1 MKNKK
6 LGMGLSSLLG
16 AKETKKVDNKQLE
29 INPNEKNLFFIPIEK
44 IIRDPEQPRKIF
56 NDENI
61 KELALSIKKHGL
73 IQPIIIRKHGE
84 NEYKIV
90 AGERRWRAAQ
100 IAELNIMPSIILPS
114 DLDKD
119 EVSLIENIQREDL
132 KTTEEAI
139 AYNNLIEKNK
149 YSHEQ
154 LASIVGKSRSH
165 VTNTLRILNLDKF
178 FLDLLDNEIIT
189 LGHAKVLIGK
199 KQNDL
204 DPNIIEKM
212 KSSKLSVRE
221 LERNLSKNFNKPPPD
236 INIINEEKNLSSLI
250 GFKSQIKY
258 NSKGQGYIKIFY
270 DNLEQ
275 YDFIVKKIK
284 N

>member
-16 AKETKKVDNKQLE
+16 AKIVKNEPDTEIKNQNK
-29 INPNEKNLFFIPIEK
+29 EKNLLFISIEK
-44 IIRDPEQPRKIF
+44 IIRDPDQPRKQF
-56 NDENI
+56 NEEKI
-61 KELALSIKKHGL
+61 KELAISIKKHGL
-73 IQPIIIRKHGE
+73 IQPIILRKYSE
-84 NEYKIV
+84 EEYRIV
-90 AGERRWRAAQ
+90 AGERRWRASQ
-100 IAELNIMPSIILPS
+100 IAGLNLMPSIILPS
-114 DLDKD
+114 DLDKN

-132 KTTEEAI
+132 TIIEEAN
-139 AYNNLIEKNK
+139 AYINLIEKNQ

-165 VTNTLRILNLDKF
+165 ITNILRILSLDKF
-178 FLDLLDNEIIT
+178 FLDLLEKDIIT
-189 LGHAKVLIGK
+189 LGHAKILGGK
-199 KQNDL
+199 NENSLASDVI
-204 DPNIIEKM
+204 DKM
-212 KSSKLSVRE
+212 IQKKLSVRE
-221 LERNLSKNFNKPPPD
+221 LERAIKNTKTPIKRD
-236 INIINEEKNLSSLI
+236 INITTEEKNLSSLI

-270 DNLEQ
+270 ENLEQ

>member
-16 AKETKKVDNKQLE
+16 AKETKKADNKQLE

-100 IAELNIMPSIILPS
+100 IAELNIIPSIILPS

-132 KTTEEAI
+132 RTTEEAI

-199 KQNDL
+199 KQNEL

-221 LERNLSKNFNKPPPD
+221 LERNLSKNFIKPTPD

>member
-16 AKETKKVDNKQLE
+16 AKDTKKENTKQLE
-29 INPNEKNLFFIPIEK
+29 INDNEKNLFFIPIEK
-44 IIRDPEQPRKIF
+44 IVRDPEQPRKIF
-56 NDENI
+56 NVENI

-73 IQPIIIRKHGE
+73 IQPIIIRKYGAD
-84 NEYKIV
+84 EYRIV
-90 AGERRWRAAQ
+90 AGERRWRASQ

-178 FLDLLDNEIIT
+178 FLDLLDKEIIT
-189 LGHAKVLIGK
+189 MGHAKILIGK

-204 DPNIIEKM
+204 DQNIIEKM
-212 KSSKLSVRE
+212 INSKLSVRE
-221 LERNLSKNFNKPPPD
+221 LERNLSKRTIKSSPD
-236 INIINEEKNLSSLI
+236 INIINEEKNLSTLI

>member
-16 AKETKKVDNKQLE
+16 AKDSKKENTKQLE
-29 INPNEKNLFFIPIEK
+29 INPTEKNLFFIPIEK
-44 IIRDPEQPRKIF
+44 IMRDPEQPRKIF
-56 NDENI
+56 NDESI

-73 IQPIIIRKHGE
+73 IQPIIIRKHGM
-84 NEYKIV
+84 NEYRIV
-90 AGERRWRAAQ
+90 AGERRWRASQ

-154 LASIVGKSRSH
+154 LAGIVGKSRSH
-165 VTNTLRILNLDKF
+165 VTNTLRILNLDKY
-178 FLDLLDNEIIT
+178 FLDLLDKEIIT
-189 LGHAKVLIGK
+189 MGHAKILIGK
-199 KQNDL
+199 KQSDL
-204 DPNIIEKM
+204 DSNIIEKM
-212 KSSKLSVRE
+212 INSKLSVRE
-221 LERNLSKNFNKPPPD
+221 LEQNLSKRTSKSSPD

-258 NSKGQGYIKIFY
+258 NSKGRGYIKIFY

>member
-16 AKETKKVDNKQLE
+16 AKIVKNEPVTE
-29 INPNEKNLFFIPIEK
+29 IKSQNNEKNLLFISIEK
-44 IIRDPEQPRKIF
+44 IIRDPDQPRKKF
-56 NDENI
+56 NEDKI
-61 KELALSIKKHGL
+61 KELAISIKKHGL
-73 IQPIIIRKHGE
+73 IQPIILRKYSE
-84 NEYKIV
+84 EEYRIV
-90 AGERRWRAAQ
+90 AGERRWRASQ
-100 IAELNIMPSIILPS
+100 IAGLNLMPSIILPS
-114 DLDKD
+114 DLDKN

-132 KTTEEAI
+132 TIIEEAN
-139 AYNNLIEKNK
+139 AYINLIEKNQ

-165 VTNTLRILNLDKF
+165 ITNILRILSLDTF
-178 FLDLLDNEIIT
+178 FLDLLEKDIIT
-189 LGHAKVLIGK
+189 LGHAKILGGK
-199 KQNDL
+199 NKNSLASDVI
-204 DPNIIEKM
+204 NKM
-212 KSSKLSVRE
+212 IQKKLSVRE
-221 LERNLSKNFNKPPPD
+221 LERAIKNKKTPMERD
-236 INIINEEKNLSSLI
+236 INITTEEKNLSSLI

-270 DNLEQ
+270 ENLEQ

>member
-221 LERNLSKNFNKPPPD
+221 LERNLSKNFSKPNPD

-275 YDFIVKKIK
+275 YEFIVKKIK

>member
-16 AKETKKVDNKQLE
+16 AKIVKNEPVTE
-29 INPNEKNLFFIPIEK
+29 IKSQNNEKNLLFISIEK
-44 IIRDPEQPRKIF
+44 IIRDPDQPRKQF
-56 NDENI
+56 NEDKI
-61 KELALSIKKHGL
+61 KELAISIKKHGL
-73 IQPIIIRKHGE
+73 IQPIILRKYSE
-84 NEYKIV
+84 EEYRIV
-90 AGERRWRAAQ
+90 AGERRWRASQ
-100 IAELNIMPSIILPS
+100 IAGLNIMPSIILPS
-114 DLDKD
+114 DLDKN

-132 KTTEEAI
+132 TIIEEAN
-139 AYNNLIEKNK
+139 AYINLIEKNQ

-165 VTNTLRILNLDKF
+165 VTNILRILSLDTF
-178 FLDLLDNEIIT
+178 FLDLLEKDIIT
-189 LGHAKVLIGK
+189 LGHAKILGGK
-199 KQNDL
+199 NENSLASDVI
-204 DPNIIEKM
+204 NKM
-212 KSSKLSVRE
+212 IQKKLSVRE
-221 LERNLSKNFNKPPPD
+221 LERAIKNKKTPMERD
-236 INIINEEKNLSSLI
+236 INITTEEKNLSSLI

-270 DNLEQ
+270 ENLEQ

>member
-221 LERNLSKNFNKPPPD
+221 LERNLSKNFNKPPID

>member
-16 AKETKKVDNKQLE
+16 AKIVKNEHVTE
-29 INPNEKNLFFIPIEK
+29 IKSQNNEKNLLFISIEK
-44 IIRDPEQPRKIF
+44 IIRDPDQPRKQF
-56 NDENI
+56 NEDKI
-61 KELALSIKKHGL
+61 KELAISIKKHGL
-73 IQPIIIRKHGE
+73 IQPIILRKYSE
-84 NEYKIV
+84 EEYRIV
-90 AGERRWRAAQ
+90 AGERRWRASQ
-100 IAELNIMPSIILPS
+100 IAGLNLMPSIILPS
-114 DLDKD
+114 DLDKN

-132 KTTEEAI
+132 TIIEEAN
-139 AYNNLIEKNK
+139 AYINLIEKNQ

-165 VTNTLRILNLDKF
+165 VTNILRILSLDTF
-178 FLDLLDNEIIT
+178 FLDLLEKDIIT
-189 LGHAKVLIGK
+189 LGHAKILGGK
-199 KQNDL
+199 NENSLASD
-204 DPNIIEKM
+204 IINKM
-212 KSSKLSVRE
+212 IQKKLSVRE
-221 LERNLSKNFNKPPPD
+221 LERAIKNKKTPMERD
-236 INIINEEKNLSSLI
+236 INITTEEKNLSSII

-270 DNLEQ
+270 ENLEQ

>member
-16 AKETKKVDNKQLE
+16 AKIVKNEPDTEIKNQNK
-29 INPNEKNLFFIPIEK
+29 EKNLLFISIEK
-44 IIRDPEQPRKIF
+44 IIRDPDQPRKQF
-56 NDENI
+56 NEEKI
-61 KELALSIKKHGL
+61 KELAISIKKHGL
-73 IQPIIIRKHGE
+73 IQPIILRKYSDE
-84 NEYKIV
+84 EYRIV
-90 AGERRWRAAQ
+90 AGERRWRASQ
-100 IAELNIMPSIILPS
+100 IAGLNLMPSIILPS
-114 DLDKD
+114 DLDKN

-132 KTTEEAI
+132 TIIEEAN
-139 AYNNLIEKNK
+139 AYINLIEKNQ

-165 VTNTLRILNLDKF
+165 ITNILRILSLDKF
-178 FLDLLDNEIIT
+178 FLDLLEKDIIT
-189 LGHAKVLIGK
+189 LGHAKILGGK
-199 KQNDL
+199 NENSLASEVID
-204 DPNIIEKM
+204 KM
-212 KSSKLSVRE
+212 IQKKLSVRE
-221 LERNLSKNFNKPPPD
+221 LERAIKNKKSPMERD
-236 INIINEEKNLSSLI
+236 INITTEEKNLSSLI

-270 DNLEQ
+270 ENLEQ

>member
-16 AKETKKVDNKQLE
+16 AKIVKNEPVTE
-29 INPNEKNLFFIPIEK
+29 IKSQNNEKNLLFISIEK
-44 IIRDPEQPRKIF
+44 IIRDPDQPRKKF
-56 NDENI
+56 NEDKI
-61 KELALSIKKHGL
+61 KELAISIKKHGL
-73 IQPIIIRKHGE
+73 IQPIILRKYSE
-84 NEYKIV
+84 EEYRIV
-90 AGERRWRAAQ
+90 AGERRWRASQ
-100 IAELNIMPSIILPS
+100 IAGLNIMPSIILPS
-114 DLDKD
+114 DLDKN

-132 KTTEEAI
+132 TIIEEAN
-139 AYNNLIEKNK
+139 AYINLIEKNQ

-165 VTNTLRILNLDKF
+165 ITNILRILSLDKF
-178 FLDLLDNEIIT
+178 FLDLLEKDIIT
-189 LGHAKVLIGK
+189 LGHAKILGGK
-199 KQNDL
+199 NENSLASDVI
-204 DPNIIEKM
+204 NKM
-212 KSSKLSVRE
+212 IQKKLSVRE
-221 LERNLSKNFNKPPPD
+221 LERAIKNKKTPMERD
-236 INIINEEKNLSSLI
+236 INITTEEKNLSSLI

-270 DNLEQ
+270 ENLEQ

>member
-16 AKETKKVDNKQLE
+16 AKIVKNEPVTE
-29 INPNEKNLFFIPIEK
+29 IKSQNNEKNLLFISIEK
-44 IIRDPEQPRKIF
+44 IIRDPDQPRKKF
-56 NDENI
+56 NEDKI
-61 KELALSIKKHGL
+61 KELAISIKKHGL
-73 IQPIIIRKHGE
+73 IQPIILRKYSDD
-84 NEYKIV
+84 EYRIV
-90 AGERRWRAAQ
+90 AGERRWRASQ
-100 IAELNIMPSIILPS
+100 IAGLNIMPSIILPS
-114 DLDKD
+114 DLDKS

-132 KTTEEAI
+132 TIIEEAN
-139 AYNNLIEKNK
+139 AYINLIEKNQ

-165 VTNTLRILNLDKF
+165 ITNILRILSLDTF
-178 FLDLLDNEIIT
+178 FLDLLEKDIIT
-189 LGHAKVLIGK
+189 LGHAKILGGK
-199 KQNDL
+199 NENSLASDVI
-204 DPNIIEKM
+204 NKM
-212 KSSKLSVRE
+212 IQKKLSVRE
-221 LERNLSKNFNKPPPD
+221 LERAIKNKKTPTEQD
-236 INIINEEKNLSSLI
+236 VNITTEEKNLSSLI

-270 DNLEQ
+270 ENLEQ

>member
-16 AKETKKVDNKQLE
+16 AKIVKNEPVTE
-29 INPNEKNLFFIPIEK
+29 IKSQNNEKNLLFISIEK
-44 IIRDPEQPRKIF
+44 IIRDPDQPRKQF
-56 NDENI
+56 NEDKI
-61 KELALSIKKHGL
+61 KELAISIKKHGL
-73 IQPIIIRKHGE
+73 IQPIILRKYSE
-84 NEYKIV
+84 EEYRIV
-90 AGERRWRAAQ
+90 AGERRWRASQ
-100 IAELNIMPSIILPS
+100 IAGLNIMPSIILPS
-114 DLDKD
+114 DLDKS

-132 KTTEEAI
+132 TIIEEAN
-139 AYNNLIEKNK
+139 AYINLIEKNQ

-165 VTNTLRILNLDKF
+165 ITNILRILSLDKF
-178 FLDLLDNEIIT
+178 FLDLLEKDIIT
-189 LGHAKVLIGK
+189 LGHAKILSGK
-199 KQNDL
+199 NENSLASD
-204 DPNIIEKM
+204 IIDKM
-212 KSSKLSVRE
+212 IKKKLSVRE
-221 LERNLSKNFNKPPPD
+221 LERAIKNKKTPMERD
-236 INIINEEKNLSSLI
+236 INITTEEKNLSSLI

-270 DNLEQ
+270 ENLEQ

>member
-16 AKETKKVDNKQLE
+16 AKDAKKENNKQLE
-29 INPNEKNLFFIPIEK
+29 INPTEKNLFFIPIEK
-44 IIRDPEQPRKIF
+44 IIKDPEQPRKIF

-84 NEYKIV
+84 NEFRIV

-139 AYNNLIEKNK
+139 AYNNLIEKNR

-178 FLDLLDNEIIT
+178 FLDLLDKEIIT
-189 LGHAKVLIGK
+189 MGHAKVLIGK
-199 KQNDL
+199 EQKDL
-204 DPNIIEKM
+204 DPYIIEKM

-221 LERNLSKNFNKPPPD
+221 LERSLNKKFSKPSPD

-284 N
+284 S

>member
-16 AKETKKVDNKQLE
+16 AKETKKADNKQLE

-204 DPNIIEKM
+204 NPNIIEKM

-221 LERNLSKNFNKPPPD
+221 LERNLSKNFSKPPTD

>member
-16 AKETKKVDNKQLE
+16 AKDTKKEDNKQLE

>member
-16 AKETKKVDNKQLE
+16 AKDTKKENTKQLE
-29 INPNEKNLFFIPIEK
+29 INDNEKNLFFIPIEK

-73 IQPIIIRKHGE
+73 IQPIIIRKYGAD
-84 NEYKIV
+84 EYRIV
-90 AGERRWRAAQ
+90 AGERRWRASQ

-178 FLDLLDNEIIT
+178 FLDLLDKEIIT
-189 LGHAKVLIGK
+189 MGHAKILIGK

-204 DPNIIEKM
+204 DQNIIEKM
-212 KSSKLSVRE
+212 INSKLSVRE
-221 LERNLSKNFNKPPPD
+221 LERNLSKRTIKSSPD
-236 INIINEEKNLSSLI
+236 INIINEEKNLSTLI

>member
-16 AKETKKVDNKQLE
+16 AKIVKNEPVTE
-29 INPNEKNLFFIPIEK
+29 IKSQNNEKNLLFISIEK
-44 IIRDPEQPRKIF
+44 IIRDPDQPRKQF
-56 NDENI
+56 NEDKI
-61 KELALSIKKHGL
+61 KELAISIKKHGL
-73 IQPIIIRKHGE
+73 IQPIILRKYSE
-84 NEYKIV
+84 EEYRIV
-90 AGERRWRAAQ
+90 AGERRWRASQ
-100 IAELNIMPSIILPS
+100 IAGLNLMPSIILPS
-114 DLDKD
+114 DLDKN

-132 KTTEEAI
+132 TIIEEAN
-139 AYNNLIEKNK
+139 AYINLIEKNQ

-165 VTNTLRILNLDKF
+165 ITNILRILSLDKF
-178 FLDLLDNEIIT
+178 FLDLLEKDIIT
-189 LGHAKVLIGK
+189 LGHAKILGGK
-199 KQNDL
+199 NENSLASDVI
-204 DPNIIEKM
+204 NKM
-212 KSSKLSVRE
+212 IQKKLSVRE
-221 LERNLSKNFNKPPPD
+221 LERAIKNKKKPIEQD
-236 INIINEEKNLSSLI
+236 INITTEEKNLSSLI

-270 DNLEQ
+270 ENLEQ

>member
-84 NEYKIV
+84 SEYKIV

-221 LERNLSKNFNKPPPD
+221 LERNLSKNFSKPNPD

>member
-16 AKETKKVDNKQLE
+16 AKIVKNEPVTE
-29 INPNEKNLFFIPIEK
+29 IKSQNNEKNLLFISIEK
-44 IIRDPEQPRKIF
+44 IIRDPDQPRKQF
-56 NDENI
+56 NEDKI
-61 KELALSIKKHGL
+61 KELAISIKKHGL
-73 IQPIIIRKHGE
+73 IQPIILRKYSE
-84 NEYKIV
+84 EEYRIV
-90 AGERRWRAAQ
+90 AGERRWRASQ
-100 IAELNIMPSIILPS
+100 IVGLNIMPSIILPS
-114 DLDKD
+114 DLDKN

-132 KTTEEAI
+132 TIIEEAN
-139 AYNNLIEKNK
+139 AYINLIEKNQ

-165 VTNTLRILNLDKF
+165 ITNILRILSLDTF
-178 FLDLLDNEIIT
+178 FLDLLEKDIIT
-189 LGHAKVLIGK
+189 LGHAKILGGK
-199 KQNDL
+199 NENSLASDVI
-204 DPNIIEKM
+204 NKM
-212 KSSKLSVRE
+212 IQKKLSVRE
-221 LERNLSKNFNKPPPD
+221 LERAIKNKKKPIEQD
-236 INIINEEKNLSSLI
+236 INITTEEKNLSSLI

-270 DNLEQ
+270 ENLEQ

>member
-16 AKETKKVDNKQLE
+16 AKETKKADNKQLD

-221 LERNLSKNFNKPPPD
+221 LERNLSKNFSKPPTD

>member
-16 AKETKKVDNKQLE
+16 AKIVKNEPVTE
-29 INPNEKNLFFIPIEK
+29 IKSQNNEKNLLFISIEK
-44 IIRDPEQPRKIF
+44 IIRDPDQPRKQF
-56 NDENI
+56 NEDKI
-61 KELALSIKKHGL
+61 KELAISIKKHGL
-73 IQPIIIRKHGE
+73 IQPIILRKYSE
-84 NEYKIV
+84 EEYRIV
-90 AGERRWRAAQ
+90 AGERRWRASQ
-100 IAELNIMPSIILPS
+100 IAGLNIMPSIILPS
-114 DLDKD
+114 DLDKN

-132 KTTEEAI
+132 TIIEEAN
-139 AYNNLIEKNK
+139 AYINLIEKNQ

-165 VTNTLRILNLDKF
+165 ITNILRILSLDTF
-178 FLDLLDNEIIT
+178 FLDLLEKDIIT
-189 LGHAKVLIGK
+189 LGHAKILGGK
-199 KQNDL
+199 NENSLASDVI
-204 DPNIIEKM
+204 NKM
-212 KSSKLSVRE
+212 IQKKLSVRE
-221 LERNLSKNFNKPPPD
+221 LERAIKNKKTPMEQD
-236 INIINEEKNLSSLI
+236 INITTEEKNLSSLI

-270 DNLEQ
+270 ENLEQ

>member
-16 AKETKKVDNKQLE
+16 AKIVKNEPVTE
-29 INPNEKNLFFIPIEK
+29 IKSQNNEKNLLFISIEK
-44 IIRDPEQPRKIF
+44 IIRDPDQPRKKF
-56 NDENI
+56 NEDKI
-61 KELALSIKKHGL
+61 KELAISIKKHGL
-73 IQPIIIRKHGE
+73 IQPIILRKYSE
-84 NEYKIV
+84 EEYRIV
-90 AGERRWRAAQ
+90 AGERRWRASQ
-100 IAELNIMPSIILPS
+100 IAGLNLMPSIILPS
-114 DLDKD
+114 DLDKN

-132 KTTEEAI
+132 TIIEEAN
-139 AYNNLIEKNK
+139 AYINLIEKNQ

-165 VTNTLRILNLDKF
+165 VTNILRILSLDTF
-178 FLDLLDNEIIT
+178 FLDLLEKDIIT
-189 LGHAKVLIGK
+189 LGHAKILGGK
-199 KQNDL
+199 NENSLASDVI
-204 DPNIIEKM
+204 NKM
-212 KSSKLSVRE
+212 IQKKLSVRE
-221 LERNLSKNFNKPPPD
+221 LERAIKNKKTPTEQD
-236 INIINEEKNLSSLI
+236 VNITTEEKNLSSLI

>member
-16 AKETKKVDNKQLE
+16 AKIVKNEPVTE
-29 INPNEKNLFFIPIEK
+29 IKSQNNEKNLLFISIEK
-44 IIRDPEQPRKIF
+44 IIRDPDQPRKKF
-56 NDENI
+56 NEDKI
-61 KELALSIKKHGL
+61 KELAISIKKHGL
-73 IQPIIIRKHGE
+73 IQPIILRKYSE
-84 NEYKIV
+84 EEYRIV
-90 AGERRWRAAQ
+90 AGERRWRASQ
-100 IAELNIMPSIILPS
+100 IAGLNLMPSIILPS
-114 DLDKD
+114 DLDKN

-132 KTTEEAI
+132 TIIEEAN
-139 AYNNLIEKNK
+139 AYINLIEKNQ

-165 VTNTLRILNLDKF
+165 ITNILRILSLDKF
-178 FLDLLDNEIIT
+178 FLDLLEKDIIT
-189 LGHAKVLIGK
+189 LGHAKILGGK
-199 KQNDL
+199 NENSLASDVI
-204 DPNIIEKM
+204 NKM
-212 KSSKLSVRE
+212 IQKKLSVRE
-221 LERNLSKNFNKPPPD
+221 LERAIKNKKTPMERD
-236 INIINEEKNLSSLI
+236 VNITTEEKNLSSLI

-270 DNLEQ
+270 ENLEQ

>member
-16 AKETKKVDNKQLE
+16 AKDTKSEKSKQLE
-29 INPNEKNLFFIPIEK
+29 INPSEKNLFFIPIEK
-44 IIRDPEQPRKIF
+44 IIRDPDQPRKTF

-61 KELALSIKKHGL
+61 KELSLSIKKHGL

-84 NEYKIV
+84 EEYKIV
-90 AGERRWRAAQ
+90 AGERRWRASQ
-100 IAELNIMPSIILPS
+100 IAKLNIMPSIILPS

-154 LASIVGKSRSH
+154 LANIVGKSRSH

-178 FLDLLDNEIIT
+178 FLGLLDNEIIT

-204 DPNIIEKM
+204 EPNILEKM
-212 KSSKLSVRE
+212 RSSKLSVRE
-221 LERNLSKNFNKPPPD
+221 LERSLSRKNNKPSHD

>member
-16 AKETKKVDNKQLE
+16 AKESTKDRTKQLK
-29 INPNEKNLFFIPIEK
+29 IDPSEKNLFFIPIEK
-44 IIRDPEQPRKIF
+44 IIRDSEQPRKVF

-61 KELALSIKKHGL
+61 KELARSIKKHGL
-73 IQPIIIRKHGE
+73 IQPIIVRKH
-84 NEYKIV
+84 NDEYKIV
-90 AGERRWRAAQ
+90 AGERRWRASQ

-114 DLDKD
+114 DLDKN
-119 EVSLIENIQREDL
+119 EIALIENIQREDL
-132 KTTEEAI
+132 KITEEAI

-154 LASIVGKSRSH
+154 LAEIVGKSRSN
-165 VTNTLRILNLDKF
+165 VTNILRILNLDKF
-178 FLDLLDNEIIT
+178 FLNLLNNETIT
-189 LGHAKVLIGK
+189 LGHAKILIGK
-199 KQNDL
+199 KQSDL
-204 DPNIIEKM
+204 DPAIIEKM
-212 KSSKLSVRE
+212 KNSELSVRE
-221 LERNLSKNFNKPPPD
+221 LERYLNKKSSKKSPD
-236 INIINEEKNLSSLI
+236 IDIINEEKNLSSLI

>member
-16 AKETKKVDNKQLE
+16 AKETKKADNKQLE

-73 IQPIIIRKHGE
+73 IQPIIIRKHEE

-132 KTTEEAI
+132 KTKEEAI

-221 LERNLSKNFNKPPPD
+221 LERNLSKNFSKPTAD
-236 INIINEEKNLSSLI
+236 INIVNEEKNLSSLI

>member
-16 AKETKKVDNKQLE
+16 AKIVKNEPVTE
-29 INPNEKNLFFIPIEK
+29 IKSQNNEKNLLFISIEK
-44 IIRDPEQPRKIF
+44 IIRDPDQPRKKF
-56 NDENI
+56 NEDKI
-61 KELALSIKKHGL
+61 KELAISIKKHGL
-73 IQPIIIRKHGE
+73 IQPIILRKYSE
-84 NEYKIV
+84 EEYRIV
-90 AGERRWRAAQ
+90 AGERRWRASQ
-100 IAELNIMPSIILPS
+100 IAGLNLMPSIILPS
-114 DLDKD
+114 DLDKN

-132 KTTEEAI
+132 TIIEEAN
-139 AYNNLIEKNK
+139 AYINLIEKNQ

-165 VTNTLRILNLDKF
+165 ITNILRILSLDKF
-178 FLDLLDNEIIT
+178 FLDLLEKDIIT
-189 LGHAKVLIGK
+189 LGHAKILGGK
-199 KQNDL
+199 NENSLASDVI
-204 DPNIIEKM
+204 NKM
-212 KSSKLSVRE
+212 IQKKLSVRE
-221 LERNLSKNFNKPPPD
+221 LERAIKNKKTPMERD
-236 INIINEEKNLSSLI
+236 INITTEEKNLSSLI

>member
-16 AKETKKVDNKQLE
+16 AKETKKADNKQLE

-221 LERNLSKNFNKPPPD
+221 LERNLSKNFSKPPTD

-258 NSKGQGYIKIFY
+258 NSKGQGHIKIFY